1 VIGVLMLVNEF
12 SPLPTGGAEKQA
24 ECLAE
29 RLGKQGFRVG
39 VLTRGMPG
47 LPGREQRD
55 GYWIERVPQR
65 GPGKLKALTFM
76 LGAVWAVWKRRHE
89 IDILHAHLAFAPALV
104 AALMGR
110 VLNKPVVV
118 KFGTSGPY
126 GDVRVSQRTWRGRL
140 RLALL
145 RRWVDVSIALS
156 AEMEAEML
164 EAGFP
169 RERVRRISNGV
180 DADVFRPCHDK
191 QAEKLALGLPGN
203 IVALF
208 VGRLAPQK
216 AVPVLLHAW
225 RRAVDECSGLQL
237 VLLGDGPDRHALE
250 RMARQ
255 LAIDAHVT
263 FAGHVPDVRRYL
275 AAADMFALPSA
286 SSEGISN
293 ALLEAMAS
301 GVACIATAVGGSS
314 EVLDNGN
321 TGILLPSD
329 RPDLLSEAIV
339 RLVRHPDEAARYGE
353 RARSRILAHYSFAV
367 VEGQYRAVYEQLLHR
382 ETLSQRSRPR
392 TTRLRRRRGM

>member
-1 VIGVLMLVNEF
+1 MIGVLMLVNEF

-24 ECLAE
+24 ERLAE

-47 LPGREQRD
+47 LPGREMRD
-55 GYWIERVPQR
+55 GYSIERIPQR
-65 GPGKLKALTFM
+65 GPGKLKSLTFM
-76 LGAVWAVWKRRHE
+76 AGAMLAVLRRRRE
-89 IDILHAHLAFAPALV
+89 IDVLHAHLAFTPALV
-104 AALMGR
+104 AAIMGR
-110 VLNKPVVV
+110 ALNKPVVV

-145 RRWVDVSIALS
+145 RRWIDVSIALS
-156 AEMEAEML
+156 PEMEAEML

-180 DADVFRPCHDK
+180 DADVFRPCRDK
-191 QAEKLALGLPGN
+191 QAEKSALGLSGKT
-203 IVALF
+203 VALF

-225 RRAVDECSGLQL
+225 RRAVGECSGLQL
-237 VLLGDGPDRHALE
+237 VLLGDGPDRMALE
-250 RMARQ
+250 RMARA
-255 LAIDAHVT
+255 LSIDPHVT
-263 FAGHVPDVRRYL
+263 FAGNVPDVRRYL
-275 AAADMFALPSA
+275 AAADIFVLPSA
-286 SSEGISN
+286 SGEGISN

-314 EVLDNGN
+314 EVLDDGAC
-321 TGILLPSD
+321 GSLLPPD

-339 RLVRHPDEAARYGE
+339 SLARHPDEAARYAE
-353 RARSRILAHYSFAV
+353 RARSRILAHYAFAV
-367 VEGQYRAVYEQLLHR
+367 VDGQYRALYDQLLHR
-382 ETLSQRSRPR
+382 ETLSQRSELPV
-392 TTRLRRRRGM
+392 